1 VGSLIYG
8 HMRKAMMCNTIVLAN
23 FVVFLLC
30 IFANGEVYPSD
41 AIVRDTGFRG
51 TQLLDGDH
59 PYTLLTHLFIHA
71 GVMHLIMNMLF
82 LMLMGMP
89 FEQKIG
95 TRSFL
100 ILYFGS
106 GLGAALFSG
115 MFDVLLDGTTD
126 LARPDVYGIG
136 ASGAIFGIM
145 AAFAYRYPREEIP
158 MLLFIIFL
166 PNVQVYIVAIAYG
179 LIETLYVM
187 SGVTDGVGH
196 MAHMGGLI
204 AGVLISQLIMQ
215 VELVE
220 SNRSL
225 NYPVLEKMAVTGELR
240 RILGHLRESESDE
253 SRDVFGIWLDEWARK
268 VSCPE
273 CAAHL
278 RMKRHRMVCDGCGFT
293 GDIWIKGK

>member
-1 VGSLIYG
+1 
-8 HMRKAMMCNTIVLAN
+8 
-23 FVVFLLC
+23 
-30 IFANGEVYPSD
+30 
-41 AIVRDTGFRG
+41 VRDTGFRG